1 MNTEQSSTE
10 CLIIIKNEMNK
21 KVVFVTISIL
31 VFGYLLFSGYKL
43 GKNILHNL
51 NTPVETVDKPY
62 SYRAEVFFEDPKV
75 VDFCKSIEKGDF
87 QKADELLK
95 EGVNINTVGKDG
107 MIPFLWST
115 DYALFKT
122 KELEKQA
129 FQYFLKKRANPL
141 KLYNIDHKEGQY
153 TTVLHYVS
161 RLEDPWYL
169 KELLES
175 KLIKKEDIDFRLPG
189 KGNIT
194 AILLANANDRFTNFK
209 MLLDYGADIN
219 WRRSEKGDT
228 LLSNCVGNM
237 SWRFA
242 YELLKRGVDFNI
254 DSLNGQSD
262 VQIAA
267 EELSFWPSVSLNYK
281 GKDYRQKCVNF
292 LRKKGIEVNPWMP
305 KNEKYIK
312 ENGKDVL
319 YVNEGINWLGE
330 RVPNKEDKWIKFEES
345 SMYDPEFKKRDAND
359 KYTEKYKD
367 LQQPEIDY
375 SFKKSFPDKE

>member
-1 MNTEQSSTE
+1 
-10 CLIIIKNEMNK
+10 MNK
-21 KVVFVTISIL
+21 KVVLISIGIL
-31 VFGYLLFSGYKL
+31 VFSYLLFSGYKL

-62 SYRAEVFFEDPKV
+62 FYRAEVFFEDPKV
-75 VDFCKSIEKGDF
+75 IDFCKSIEKGDF
-87 QKADELLK
+87 KKADELLK
-95 EGVNINTVGKDG
+95 EGVDINTVGKDG
-107 MIPFLWST
+107 MTPFLWST
-115 DYALFKT
+115 DYALFKNR
-122 KELEKQA
+122 ELEKQA

-141 KLYNIDHKEGQY
+141 KIYNIDHKEGQY

-161 RLEDPWYL
+161 RLEDPWFL

-175 KLIKKEDIDFRLPG
+175 KIIKKEDIDFRLPG

-219 WRRSEKGDT
+219 WRRSEEGDS
-228 LLSNCVGNM
+228 LLWHCLASIHWKYV
-237 SWRFA
+237 
-242 YELLKRGVDFNI
+242 YELLKRGVEFNAQKLWNGKPWI
-254 DSLNGQSD
+254 VGTAEGLNY
-262 VQIAA
+262 
-267 EELSFWPSVSLNYK
+267 WPSVSLNYR

-292 LRKKGIEVNPWMP
+292 LRKKGVKVNPWMP

-330 RVPNKEDKWIKFEES
+330 KIPNKEDKWIKFEES
-345 SMYDPEFKKRDAND
+345 SMYDPEFKKKNANN
-359 KYTEKYKD
+359 KYASTYKD
-367 LQQPEIDY
+367 HQQPEIDY
-375 SFKKSFPDKE
+375 SFKKSFPDEE

>member
-1 MNTEQSSTE
+1 MERNNMA

-21 KVVFVTISIL
+21 KIVFTSFSVL
-31 VFGYLLFSGYKL
+31 VFGYLLFFGYKL

-75 VDFCKSIEKGDF
+75 VDFCKNIEKGDF

-107 MIPFLWST
+107 MTPFLWSA

-141 KLYNIDHKEGQY
+141 KIYNIDHKEGQY
-153 TTVLHYVS
+153 ITVLHYVS
-161 RLEDPWYL
+161 RLEDPWFL
-169 KELLES
+169 KELLGS

-219 WRRSEKGDT
+219 WRRSEDGDS
-228 LLSNCVGNM
+228 LLWHCLASIHWKYV
-237 SWRFA
+237 
-242 YELLKRGVDFNI
+242 YELLKRGVEFNI
-254 DSLNGQSD
+254 DKRDGKSIIVRGMENFD
-262 VQIAA
+262 Y
-267 EELSFWPSVSLNYK
+267 WPSVSLNYK

-319 YVNEGINWLGE
+319 YVNEGINSLGE
-330 RVPNKEDKWIKFEES
+330 RVSNKEDKWIKFEES
-345 SMYDPEFKKRDAND
+345 SMYDPEFKKRDTND

-375 SFKKSFPDKE
+375 SFKKVFPDEE